1 MLSTACALR
10 ATSARA
16 RTHLRAVAVA
26 RDPAGQ
32 SAAPAAAEPGP
43 PSVRRVARLARAG
56 EHQVLLGPKVA
67 QLERHVRR
75 RGQTIL
81 IAGEHCKLVADRA
94 RGHRGTKSGTL
105 VEVERP
111 RPAPSRQLTLVR
123 RTLHWPARRRRA
135 NGAPAAPR
143 FEGPPTSSADREQV
157 AGVGANE
164 EQRCVHHGGGG
175 GCHERRKTRFRPGA
189 RKDGPV
195 DAAAARA
202 PKVFASGCELVTWT
216 RCFHAVGQSWRTLY
230 TEQASQRARRASVCE
245 GCGCAP
251 LSAGAVHISIV

>member
-56 EHQVLLGPKVA
+56 EHQMLLGPKVA

-111 RPAPSRQLTLVR
+111 RPAQSRQLTLVR
-123 RTLHWPARRRRA
+123 RTLHWPARRWRA

-143 FEGPPTSSADREQV
+143 FDGPPTSSADCEQV
-157 AGVGANE
+157 TGVGASE
-164 EQRCVHHGGGG
+164 EQRCVHHGGG
-175 GCHERRKTRFRPGA
+175 CHGSSPAAGELLHCPPQRTVPPVGIPSKYIQSVDPPGQGERSCAKA
-189 RKDGPV
+189 RCTTV
-195 DAAAARA
+195 
-202 PKVFASGCELVTWT
+202 
-216 RCFHAVGQSWRTLY
+216 
-230 TEQASQRARRASVCE
+230 
-245 GCGCAP
+245 
-251 LSAGAVHISIV
+251 